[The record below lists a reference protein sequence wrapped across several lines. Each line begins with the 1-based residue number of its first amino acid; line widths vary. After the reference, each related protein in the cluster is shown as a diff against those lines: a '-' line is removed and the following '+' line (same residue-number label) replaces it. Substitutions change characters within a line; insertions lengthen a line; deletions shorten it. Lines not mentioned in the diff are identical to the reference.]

1 MEYNYILIY
10 IPSAASKGE
19 AMYIYTEKLLKMDPV
34 EINDEIQ
41 IIFSIVDNKNIVDW
55 LLKNNFPNSFIE
67 DMQNEDQSITYEE
80 TEKFK
85 LIIMKYVK
93 FDEEENLLYDDSNV
107 AIIETHNKLF
117 ILAEEKEVVTELAKK
132 FEKKRKRYNTFEYLI
147 YSIIDILVD
156 NTILLIDVI
165 DETLEDLEDTILHE
179 EVEEDELQKDIYY
192 ARRTLNRITK
202 ISIQEREVINK
213 IHNKLDEQHKH
224 LLKYEFIDLTEHLKY
239 LINESKTLLDR
250 TGYLL
255 NLHMGILSTRMNKAM
270 QRLAAISLIFLPL
283 TFIVGNYGMNFKYMP
298 ELDWKYGYFAVWVVN
313 ITVAV
318 LIFVWLKKKK
328 WI

>member
-1 MEYNYILIY
+1 
-10 IPSAASKGE
+10 
-19 AMYIYTEKLLKMDPV
+19 MYIYTEKLLKMDNV
-34 EINDEIQ
+34 VISEDIQ
-41 IIFSIVDNKNIVDW
+41 IIFSTINNKIILNW
-55 LLKNNFPNSFIE
+55 LVENDFPDSFIE
-67 DMQNEDQSITYEE
+67 DIQNEDQSITYEE

-85 LIIMKYVK
+85 LLVMKYIK

-107 AIIETHNKLF
+107 VIIQTKNKLF
-117 ILAEEKEVVTELAKK
+117 ILSETKEIVTELAKK
-132 FEKKRKRYNTFEYLI
+132 FEKKYKKNNSFEYLTYI
-147 YSIIDILVD
+147 IIDILID
-156 NTILLIDVI
+156 NNILVIDVI
-165 DETLEDLEDTILHE
+165 DEALEDLEDSIFHE

-202 ISIQEREVINK
+202 VSIHEKEISNK
-213 IHNKLDEQHKH
+213 FYNKLDENIKH
-224 LLKYEFIDLTEHLKY
+224 NLKYEFIDLNEHLKY

-298 ELDWKYGYFAVWVVN
+298 ELDWKYGYFMVWIIN
-313 ITVAV
+313 SSLAI
-318 LIFVWLKKKK
+318 IIYIWLKKKK